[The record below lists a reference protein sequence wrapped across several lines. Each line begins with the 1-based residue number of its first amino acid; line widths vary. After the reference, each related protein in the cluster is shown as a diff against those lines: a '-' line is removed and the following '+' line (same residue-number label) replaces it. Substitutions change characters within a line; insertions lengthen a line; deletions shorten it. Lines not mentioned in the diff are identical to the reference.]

1 MHSGMS
7 SPYDP
12 IDATLGPAGARM
24 PPWQWRV
31 LIYLRALAGF
41 LMVKTVYSWTLIC
54 GVWDGDTS
62 RFEMLSLAAQAAVI
76 WAAIMNP
83 VAAVGLWLGAS
94 WGVVLWLVTAMVQ
107 ILINASAPEGVGR
120 LLIVAAI
127 ETVLVA
133 VYAFL
138 TYKATRECEE

>member
-1 MHSGMS
+1 MS

-24 PPWQWRV
+24 PLWQSRV
-31 LIYLRALAGF
+31 ILYLRCLAGF

-54 GVWDGDTS
+54 GVWDGDMS
-62 RFEMLSLAAQAAVI
+62 RFEMISLAAKSAVI

-120 LLIVAAI
+120 LMIVAAI

-133 VYAFL
+133 IYAFL
-138 TYKATRECEE
+138 TYKAARESER

>member
-1 MHSGMS
+1 MS

-12 IDATLGPAGARM
+12 IDATFGPAGARM
-24 PPWQWRV
+24 PLWQSRV
-31 LIYLRALAGF
+31 ILYLRCLAGF

-54 GVWDGDTS
+54 GVWDGDMS
-62 RFEMLSLAAQAAVI
+62 RFEMISLAAKSAVI

-120 LLIVAAI
+120 LMIVAAL
-127 ETVLVA
+127 ETILVA
-133 VYAFL
+133 GYAFL
-138 TYKATRECEE
+138 TYKAARESER

>member
-1 MHSGMS
+1 MS

-24 PPWQWRV
+24 PLWQSRV
-31 LIYLRALAGF
+31 ILYLRCLAGF
-41 LMVKTVYSWTLIC
+41 LMVKTVYSWTLVC
-54 GVWDGDTS
+54 GVWDGDGS
-62 RFEMLSLAAQAAVI
+62 RFEMLSVAAKSAVI

-120 LLIVAAI
+120 LMIVAAV

-138 TYKATRECEE
+138 TYKAARESEN

>member
-1 MHSGMS
+1 MS

-12 IDATLGPAGARM
+12 IDASRGPAGAEM
-24 PPWQWRV
+24 PLWQSRV
-31 LIYLRALAGF
+31 VLYLRLLAGF
-41 LMVKTVYSWTLIC
+41 LLVKTVYSWTLIC
-54 GVWDGDTS
+54 GVWDGETS
-62 RFEMLSLAAQAAVI
+62 RFEMLSLAAQSAVI

-94 WGVVLWLVTAMVQ
+94 WGVVLWLVTALVQ
-107 ILINASAPEGVGR
+107 IAINANAPEGVGR
-120 LLIVAAI
+120 LMIVAGI

-138 TYKATRECEE
+138 TYKAARESEG

>member
-1 MHSGMS
+1 MS

-12 IDATLGPAGARM
+12 IDATLGPAGAEM
-24 PPWQWRV
+24 PPWQRRV
-31 LIYLRALAGF
+31 LIYLRGRAGF
-41 LMVKTVYSWTLIC
+41 LLLKTIYSWTLIC

-62 RFEMLSLAAQAAVI
+62 RFEGLSMAAQAAVI

-83 VAAVGLWLGAS
+83 VAAIGLWLGAS

-107 ILINASAPEGVGR
+107 IIINASAPEGVGR
-120 LLIVAAI
+120 LFILAAV

-138 TYKATRECEE
+138 TYKAAREIED

>member
-1 MHSGMS
+1 MS

-12 IDATLGPAGARM
+12 IDATLGPAGTAM
-24 PPWQWRV
+24 PPWQRRV
-31 LIYLRALAGF
+31 LLYLRVLAGF
-41 LMVKTVYSWTLIC
+41 LLVKTIYSWTLIC
-54 GVWDGDTS
+54 GVWDGETS
-62 RFEMLSLAAQAAVI
+62 RFEMISMAAQSAVI

-94 WGVVLWLVTAMVQ
+94 WGVVLWLVTATVQ

-120 LLIVAAI
+120 LFIVAGV

-133 VYAFL
+133 IYAFL
-138 TYKATRECEE
+138 TYKAARESER

>member
-1 MHSGMS
+1 MT

-12 IDATLGPAGARM
+12 IDANFGNVAAPLPL
-24 PPWQWRV
+24 WQGRV
-31 LIYLRALAGF
+31 MLYLRLLAGF
-41 LMVKTVYSWTLIC
+41 LLVKTIYSWTLIC
-54 GVWDGDTS
+54 GVWDGETS

-107 ILINASAPEGVGR
+107 ILINANAPEGVGR
-120 LLIVAAI
+120 LMIVAAI
-127 ETVLVA
+127 ETILVA
-133 VYAFL
+133 IYAFL
-138 TYKATRECEE
+138 TYKAARESED

>member
-1 MHSGMS
+1 MS

-12 IDATLGPAGARM
+12 IDATLGPAGAEL
-24 PPWQWRV
+24 PPWQRRV
-31 LIYLRALAGF
+31 VIYLRLLAGF
-41 LMVKTVYSWTLIC
+41 LLVKTVYSWTLIC
-54 GVWDGDTS
+54 GVWDGEAS
-62 RFEMLSLAAQAAVI
+62 RFEMLSMAAQSAVI

-120 LLIVAAI
+120 LMIVAII
-127 ETVLVA
+127 ETLLVA
-133 VYAFL
+133 IYAFL
-138 TYKATRECEE
+138 TFKAARESEE

>member
-1 MHSGMS
+1 MS

-12 IDATLGPAGARM
+12 IDATLGPAGAQL
-24 PPWQWRV
+24 PLWQVRV
-31 LIYLRALAGF
+31 LLYLRCLAGF

-62 RFEMLSLAAQAAVI
+62 RFEMLSTAAQAAVI

-120 LLIVAAI
+120 LMIVAAI

-133 VYAFL
+133 GYAFL
-138 TYKATRECEE
+138 TFKAARESEG

>member
-1 MHSGMS
+1 MS

-12 IDATLGPAGARM
+12 IDATLGPAGAEL
-24 PPWQWRV
+24 PPWQRRV
-31 LIYLRALAGF
+31 LIYLRGLAGF
-41 LMVKTVYSWTLIC
+41 LLVKTVYSWTLIC

-62 RFEMLSLAAQAAVI
+62 RFEGLSMAAQAAVI

-83 VAAVGLWLGAS
+83 VAAIGLWLGAS

-107 ILINASAPEGVGR
+107 IVINASAPEGVGR
-120 LLIVAAI
+120 LFILAAA

-133 VYAFL
+133 IYAFL
-138 TYKATRECEE
+138 TYKAARESED

>member
-1 MHSGMS
+1 MS

-12 IDATLGPAGARM
+12 IDATLGPAGTQM
-24 PPWQWRV
+24 PPWQKRV
-31 LIYLRALAGF
+31 LLYLRILAGF
-41 LMVKTVYSWTLIC
+41 LLVKTIYSWTLIC
-54 GVWDGDTS
+54 GVWDGEAS
-62 RFEMLSLAAQAAVI
+62 RFEMISLAAQSAVI

-120 LLIVAAI
+120 LMFVAAV

-138 TYKATRECEE
+138 TYKAARESER

>member
-1 MHSGMS
+1 MS

-12 IDATLGPAGARM
+12 IDATLGPAGAEM
-24 PPWQWRV
+24 PPWQRRV
-31 LIYLRALAGF
+31 LIYLRGLAGF
-41 LMVKTVYSWTLIC
+41 LLLKTIYSWTLIC

-62 RFEMLSLAAQAAVI
+62 RFEGLSMAAQAAVI

-83 VAAVGLWLGAS
+83 VAAIGLWLGAS

-107 ILINASAPEGVGR
+107 IIINASAPEGVGR
-120 LLIVAAI
+120 LFILAAV

-138 TYKATRECEE
+138 TYKAAREIED

>member
-1 MHSGMS
+1 MS

-12 IDATLGPAGARM
+12 IDASLGPAGAAL
-24 PPWQWRV
+24 PPWQRRV
-31 LIYLRALAGF
+31 VLYLRLLAGF
-41 LMVKTVYSWTLIC
+41 LLVKTVYSWTLIC
-54 GVWDGDTS
+54 GVWDGETS
-62 RFEMLSLAAQAAVI
+62 RFEMLSLAAQSAVI

-83 VAAVGLWLGAS
+83 VAAVGLWLGVS

-120 LLIVAAI
+120 LMFVAII

-133 VYAFL
+133 IYAFL
-138 TYKATRECEE
+138 TFKAARESDD

>member
-1 MHSGMS
+1 MS

-12 IDATLGPAGARM
+12 IDTTIGLAGAEL
-24 PPWQWRV
+24 PPWQRRV
-31 LIYLRALAGF
+31 VLYLRVLAGF
-41 LMVKTVYSWTLIC
+41 LLLKTIYSWTLIC
-54 GVWDGDTS
+54 GVWDGTTS

-120 LLIVAAI
+120 LFIVAAV

-133 VYAFL
+133 IYAFL
-138 TYKATRECEE
+138 TYKAARESED

>member
-1 MHSGMS
+1 MS

-24 PPWQWRV
+24 PLWQSRV
-31 LIYLRALAGF
+31 ILYLRCLAGF

-54 GVWDGDTS
+54 GVWDGDMS
-62 RFEMLSLAAQAAVI
+62 RFEMISLAAKSAVI

-120 LLIVAAI
+120 LMIVAAL
-127 ETVLVA
+127 ETILVA
-133 VYAFL
+133 GYAFL
-138 TYKATRECEE
+138 TYKAARESER

>member
-1 MHSGMS
+1 MS

-12 IDATLGPAGARM
+12 IDATLGARM
-24 PPWQWRV
+24 PLWQSRV
-31 LIYLRALAGF
+31 ILYLRLLAGF

-62 RFEMLSLAAQAAVI
+62 RFEMLSLAAKSAVI

-120 LLIVAAI
+120 LMIVAAI

-138 TYKATRECEE
+138 TYKAARESEN

>member
-1 MHSGMS
+1 MS

-24 PPWQWRV
+24 PLWQSRV
-31 LIYLRALAGF
+31 ILYLRCLAGF
-41 LMVKTVYSWTLIC
+41 LMVKTIYSWTLIC
-54 GVWDGDTS
+54 GVWDGDMS
-62 RFEMLSLAAQAAVI
+62 RFEMISLAAKSAVI

-120 LLIVAAI
+120 LMIVAVLDTI
-127 ETVLVA
+127 LVA
-133 VYAFL
+133 GYAFL
-138 TYKATRECEE
+138 TYKAARESER

>member
-1 MHSGMS
+1 MS

-12 IDATLGPAGARM
+12 IDATLGPTGAEL
-24 PPWQWRV
+24 PPWQRRV
-31 LIYLRALAGF
+31 LIYLRGLAGF
-41 LMVKTVYSWTLIC
+41 LLLKTVYSWTLIC

-62 RFEMLSLAAQAAVI
+62 RFEGLSMAAQSAVI

-83 VAAVGLWLGAS
+83 VAAIGLWLGAS

-107 ILINASAPEGVGR
+107 IVINASAPEGVGR
-120 LLIVAAI
+120 LFILAAV

-138 TYKATRECEE
+138 TYKAARESED

>member
-1 MHSGMS
+1 MS

-12 IDATLGPAGARM
+12 IDATRGPAGAEM
-24 PPWQWRV
+24 PPWQRRV
-31 LIYLRALAGF
+31 LLYLRGLAGF
-41 LMVKTVYSWTLIC
+41 LLLKTIYSWTLIC

-62 RFEMLSLAAQAAVI
+62 RFEGLSMAAQAAVI

-83 VAAVGLWLGAS
+83 VAAIGLWLGAS

-107 ILINASAPEGVGR
+107 IIINASAPEGVGR
-120 LLIVAAI
+120 LFILAAV

-138 TYKATRECEE
+138 TYKAAREIED